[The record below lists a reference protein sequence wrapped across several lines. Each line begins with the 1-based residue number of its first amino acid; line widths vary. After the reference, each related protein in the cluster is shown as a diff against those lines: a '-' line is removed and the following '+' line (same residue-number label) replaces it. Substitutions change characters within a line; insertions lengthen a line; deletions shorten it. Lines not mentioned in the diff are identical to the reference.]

1 MAFATAKT
9 ETKTVQK
16 EVSEKVVKLELS
28 IEEAQFLYAVTMR
41 IGGHPEDTYRG
52 IADDIRL
59 SLVRV
64 GTTAADTRFLLSS
77 GGLVCKARRP

>member
-9 ETKTVQK
+9 ETRTVEK

-41 IGGHPEDTYRG
+41 IGGHPVTSYRG
-52 IADDIRL
+52 IADGIRSAL
-59 SLVRV
+59 ARV
-64 GTTAADTRFLLSS
+64 GTTAEASRFIRPES
-77 GGLVCKARRP
+77 GLVCKARAL